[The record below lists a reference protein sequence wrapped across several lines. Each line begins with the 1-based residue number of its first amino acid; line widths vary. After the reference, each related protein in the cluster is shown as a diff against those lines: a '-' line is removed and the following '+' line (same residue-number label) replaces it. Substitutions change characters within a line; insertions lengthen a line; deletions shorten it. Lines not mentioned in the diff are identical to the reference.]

1 MKRRDFITLLGG
13 AAAWPLAASAEQRT
27 PVIGFLSSRSAQDS
41 VHLVDGWRRGLN
53 DVGLVEGHDFSVE
66 SRWADGH
73 YERLSELASELVRR
87 HVAVVA
93 AVGGNVT
100 ALATKAASSTI
111 PIIFVVGTDPVKDG
125 LVSSFNRPSGN
136 ATGVSLVTAELG
148 PKRLELLRELVPPD
162 AIIAV
167 LINPKNPDASARLS
181 EVQRGAA
188 ATNQQIQVFDASTAD
203 EIDASFTMLAQWSAR
218 GLIVMPDPFFNSRR
232 EQINALASNTKIAA
246 IFDLREH
253 TVAGGLISY
262 GTSYVEAY
270 RLAGVYTGRILKG
283 EKPSDLPVVQPTK
296 FELVVNLK
304 TAKALGLAVP
314 PTLLARAD
322 EVIE

>member
-1 MKRRDFITLLGG
+1 MKRREFITLLGS

-41 VHLVDGWRRGLN
+41 VHLVNGWRRGLN

-66 SRWADGH
+66 CRWADGR

-125 LVSSFNRPSGN
+125 LVSSFNRPGGN

-167 LINPKNPDASARLS
+167 LINPKNPDASAR
-181 EVQRGAA
+181 
-188 ATNQQIQVFDASTAD
+188 
-203 EIDASFTMLAQWSAR
+203 
-218 GLIVMPDPFFNSRR
+218 
-232 EQINALASNTKIAA
+232 
-246 IFDLREH
+246 
-253 TVAGGLISY
+253 
-262 GTSYVEAY
+262 
-270 RLAGVYTGRILKG
+270 
-283 EKPSDLPVVQPTK
+283 
-296 FELVVNLK
+296 
-304 TAKALGLAVP
+304 
-314 PTLLARAD
+314 TL
-322 EVIE
+322 